1 MMVLRV
7 AMISFHSCPALA
19 PGSGKVGGMNV
30 YIIELAKELSLLG
43 LEIDIFTRNHL
54 ESDRDVSFL
63 APNVRIVH
71 LDGGPIDAE
80 MDAFTGYIHGFYNE
94 VLGYQYEH
102 RIAYHL
108 VHSHYWMSG
117 LIGQEFSIKNDIPHV
132 LNFHTLEHLKR
143 KAIGPEDPFND
154 RERIEIDLIGSAD
167 LIVTSS
173 EHERQAIINLRRSSG
188 GKIVVIPCG
197 VNLSTFRPIKRQVAR
212 DRLGICDD
220 KIILFV
226 GRLEPLKGIDFLFK
240 VVEALG
246 ADRRFK
252 LFVVGG
258 MSENDPEVLRL
269 KALSEKMGLSATV
282 VFVNRVDRQELATYF
297 SAADV
302 CLVPSYYESF
312 GLVALESMACG
323 TPVIA
328 SRVGGLPSLIKH
340 GKTGFLMPW
349 RCPDSYADR
358 LMMIFQNSQLSE
370 SMRNASIRYATSL
383 AWPRVAPL
391 VLSAYESLVPTRK
404 S

>member
-1 MMVLRV
+1 MVLRV

-30 YIIELAKELSLLG
+30 YITELAKELSLLG
-43 LEIDIFTRNHL
+43 LKNDIFTRNHL
-54 ESDRDVSFL
+54 EFDQDVSFL
-63 APNVRIVH
+63 GPNVRIVH
-71 LDGGPIDAE
+71 LDGGPLDAE
-80 MDAFTGYIHGFYNE
+80 MDAFTGYIDGFYRE
-94 VLGYQYEH
+94 MVGFQYEQ
-102 RIAYHL
+102 RIPYHL

-117 LIGQEFSIKNDIPHV
+117 LIGKEFSSINRIPHV
-132 LNFHTLEHLKR
+132 LNFHTLQHLKR
-143 KAIGPEDPFND
+143 KAIGPQDSFND
-154 RERIEIDLIGSAD
+154 RERIEIDLVGLVD
-167 LIVTSS
+167 LVVTSS
-173 EHERQAIINLRRSSG
+173 EHERQAIINLQRSSDK
-188 GKIVVIPCG
+188 KIVVIPGG
-197 VNLSTFRPIKRQVAR
+197 VNLSTFKPIERQVAR
-212 DRLGICDD
+212 DRLGISDD

-246 ADRRFK
+246 RDREFK
-252 LFVVGG
+252 LLVVGG
-258 MSENDPEVLRL
+258 MSMCDPEVLRL
-269 KALSEKMGLSATV
+269 KELSGKMGLSETV
-282 VFVNRVDRQELATYF
+282 IFVNRVDRQELPTYF

-349 RCPDSYADR
+349 RCPESYADR
-358 LMMIFQNSQLSE
+358 LMMIFESPQLSE
-370 SMRNASIRYATSL
+370 TMRKTSIKYATSL
-383 AWPRVAPL
+383 AWTKIAPL
-391 VLSAYESLVPTRK
+391 VLSAYESLLPTRK

>member
-1 MMVLRV
+1 MALRV
-7 AMISFHSCPALA
+7 AMVSFHSCPALA

-30 YIIELAKELSLLG
+30 YIIELARELSLLG

-54 ESDRDVSFL
+54 ESDQDVSFL
-63 APNVRIVH
+63 GHGVRIVH
-71 LDGGPIDAE
+71 LYGGPPDAE
-80 MDAFTGYIHGFYNE
+80 LHVFRSYIDGFYKK
-94 VLGYQYEH
+94 VLRFQSEH
-102 RIAYHL
+102 KITYDV

-117 LIGQEFSIKNDIPHV
+117 LIGQKFSQKNKIPHI

-143 KAIGPEDPFND
+143 KAIGPTDAFSD
-154 RERIEIDLIGSAD
+154 REAIEMDLIGLAD

-173 EHERQAIINLRRSSG
+173 GHEMQAIINLHPSARR
-188 GKIVVIPCG
+188 KIVVIPCG
-197 VNLSTFRPIKRQVAR
+197 VNLSTFKPIERQVAR
-212 DRLGICDD
+212 DRLRIYDD

-246 ADRRFK
+246 TDRGFK
-252 LFVVGG
+252 LLVVGG
-258 MSENDPEVLRL
+258 QSEHDPEVLRL
-269 KALSEKMGLSATV
+269 KALSETMGLSKSV
-282 VFVNRVDRQELATYF
+282 VFIDRVDREDLAVFF

-328 SRVGGLPSLIKH
+328 SRVGGLSSLIKH

-349 RCPDSYADR
+349 RCPESYADR
-358 LMMIFQNSQLSE
+358 LMMIFHCTQLSE
-370 SMRNASIRYATSL
+370 SMKTASIRNASSL
-383 AWPRVAPL
+383 AWDRVAPL
-391 VLSAYESLVPTRK
+391 VLSSYESLLPTRG

>member
-1 MMVLRV
+1 
-7 AMISFHSCPALA
+7 
-19 PGSGKVGGMNV
+19 
-30 YIIELAKELSLLG
+30 
-43 LEIDIFTRNHL
+43 
-54 ESDRDVSFL
+54 
-63 APNVRIVH
+63 
-71 LDGGPIDAE
+71 
-80 MDAFTGYIHGFYNE
+80 
-94 VLGYQYEH
+94 
-102 RIAYHL
+102 
-108 VHSHYWMSG
+108 
-117 LIGQEFSIKNDIPHV
+117 
-132 LNFHTLEHLKR
+132 
-143 KAIGPEDPFND
+143 
-154 RERIEIDLIGSAD
+154 
-167 LIVTSS
+167 
-173 EHERQAIINLRRSSG
+173 
-188 GKIVVIPCG
+188 
-197 VNLSTFRPIKRQVAR
+197 
-212 DRLGICDD
+212 LGICDD

-252 LFVVGG
+252 LFIVGG